1 MAGGTTLCETIP
13 PLTGW
18 RVGVTAHRRAD
29 EQAALLRRRGAEVVL
44 GPVVRTLPF
53 GDDGPLREA
62 TESVLARPPDLLV
75 ATTGIGIRSW
85 FGAAESWA
93 IDRELRDALARAR
106 IVSRGPKARAAL
118 AAAGLAS
125 QFEEPS
131 ERLDRLVDVLVATG
145 VRGARIALQL
155 YGDEA
160 SWAVDRLRA
169 AGADV
174 VPVPVYRWT
183 RPDDGARAQHLVEE
197 VLTGQLDA
205 VTFTSAAAVRS
216 FAALAEEIGAG
227 AAADLRLALSS
238 STLAACV
245 GPITAEAAAAAGFDR
260 RCSPGR
266 GRLGL
271 MVRVL
276 SADLH
281 ARHRHLSVGDRHLVV
296 HGASVWT
303 SPDGHVVLT
312 GLAGRLLGVLA
323 ERPGVVVSRQAF
335 RQRVWRGR
343 GGDSAMDTGLSRL
356 RRALRPVGLGVR
368 VLPRRGW
375 ALEAAEA
382 PCPAAPLTGDTA
394 VTGLTGPTGLTGL
407 GVGARAG

>member
-1 MAGGTTLCETIP
+1 MAGGTTVCETIP

-18 RVGVTAHRRAD
+18 RVGITAHRRAD

-85 FGAAESWA
+85 FGAAETWA

-106 IVSRGPKARAAL
+106 VVCRGPKARAAL
-118 AAAGLAS
+118 AAAGLATE
-125 QFEEPS
+125 FDEPS
-131 ERLDRLVDVLVATG
+131 ERLDRLVDALVDGG

-155 YGDEA
+155 YGDEV

-169 AGADV
+169 AGAEV

-183 RPDDGARAQHLVEE
+183 RPDDGAPARRLADE
-197 VLTGQLDA
+197 VLACHVDA
-205 VTFTSAAAVRS
+205 VTFTSAAAVRA
-216 FAALAEEIGAG
+216 FAAVADELGPGAG
-227 AAADLRLALSS
+227 DGLRLALSS
-238 STLAACV
+238 STLTACV
-245 GPITAEAAAAAGFDR
+245 GPITAEAAAAAGFER

-271 MVRVL
+271 LVRVL

-281 ARHRHLSVGDRHLVV
+281 ARHRHLAVGDRHLVV
-296 HGASVWT
+296 HGASVWV
-303 SPDGHVVLT
+303 SPDEHVTLT
-312 GLAGRLLGVLA
+312 SLEGRLLGVLA
-323 ERPGVVVSRQAF
+323 ERPGVVVSRQTF

-375 ALEAAEA
+375 ALAATEA
-382 PCPAAPLTGDTA
+382 PCPLTD
-394 VTGLTGPTGLTGL
+394 GLGL
-407 GVGARAG
+407 GVLAG